1 MRTIIVTRHPG
12 ALEWLR
18 KHYPELFE
26 TTYQEDPAV
35 DLEVVEPIVVAH
47 AEPVGVAGNRV
58 IGVLPFHLAALAAEY
73 WHLDISVPA
82 EARGKELTCAEM
94 ERYGARLTR
103 YLVLDAQYIEHLKN
117 ILAGA
122 REANPGLA
130 GQEELEEKV

>member
-1 MRTIIVTRHPG
+1 MKTIIVTRHPG

-47 AEPVGVAGNRV
+47 ADPAGVAGNRV

-73 WHLDISVPA
+73 WNLDISVPA
-82 EARGKELTCAEM
+82 EARGKELTCADM

-103 YLVLDAQYIEHLKN
+103 YVVFTEPDMRAMMRDLTGND
-117 ILAGA
+117 
-122 REANPGLA
+122 
-130 GQEELEEKV
+130 ELPYRIGMETV